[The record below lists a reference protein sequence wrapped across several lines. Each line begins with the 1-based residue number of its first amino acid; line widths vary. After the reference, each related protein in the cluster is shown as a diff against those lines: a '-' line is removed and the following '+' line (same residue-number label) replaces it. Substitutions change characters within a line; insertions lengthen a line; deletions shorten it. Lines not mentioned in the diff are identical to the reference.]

1 MASFLCWFNA
11 AFGDVPGK
19 ANIVRG
25 HHGFAPLSCNL
36 TAYCNDA
43 HRTLRCRR
51 ASFEARLA
59 TACSSLRSRSNHSSN
74 TIGVYCST
82 TTAESLEIDLQ
93 VLLRMLRADPVH
105 HSTMPSVTR
114 MIIVR
119 HQGVY
124 AVCLMANTDNEG
136 LALYQTIV
144 QHPVKD
150 R

>member
-1 MASFLCWFNA
+1 
-11 AFGDVPGK
+11 
-19 ANIVRG
+19 
-25 HHGFAPLSCNL
+25 
-36 TAYCNDA
+36 
-43 HRTLRCRR
+43 
-51 ASFEARLA
+51 
-59 TACSSLRSRSNHSSN
+59 
-74 TIGVYCST
+74 
-82 TTAESLEIDLQ
+82 
-93 VLLRMLRADPVH
+93 
-105 HSTMPSVTR
+105 MPSVTR